1 MQHMTKAATV
11 TDTTTDRGEFEAVV
25 STYDVDRQGDVV
37 ARGAFSKTLADWNA
51 AGRMIPLHWDHS
63 SEPEDIVGYVDPASM
78 EESKAGLTVQ
88 GKVDL
93 ETERGRE
100 AWRLLK
106 ANSVGFSFGYLATKT
121 HDRDDGVRVLDEID
135 IFEVTITPSPANNRT
150 RVLGL
155 KSSGNDPSTGT
166 ATAEF
171 KIHRAATARADA
183 AHERQRTDR
192 ELEELLAEIEA
203 RRAKEEK
210 RNRPIQIKSFEV

>member
-1 MQHMTKAATV
+1 MTKAATV
-11 TDTTTDRGEFEAVV
+11 TDTTTDRGEFSAIV

-37 ARGAFSKTLADWNA
+37 ARGAFSKTREDWKS

-63 SEPEDIVGYVDPASM
+63 SEPEDIVGYVDPSDM
-78 EESKAGLTVQ
+78 EETRAGLTVH

-155 KSSGNDPSTGT
+155 KSAGNGPSSDV
-166 ATAEF
+166 ADAEF
-171 KIHRAATARADA
+171 ELHRAATAKADA
-183 AHERQRTDR
+183 AHERAEMDR
-192 ELEELLAEIEA
+192 KVAELAAELEAKAA
-203 RRAKEEK
+203 RRAKAA
-210 RNRPIQIKSFEV
+210 RPIKIRTFEIE